1 MTRCYRTSLL
11 LVALLLVFSL
21 SQGFTSTST
30 SRITSTRTRPTTTT
44 IITNKALVSSSSP
57 AALQLAYASP
67 EESDTPES
75 ALKKS
80 LYPKVGDL
88 VRYYDLDGGNQ
99 QGQVLVGKISFLI
112 KTSAGW
118 IAELT
123 QLEDVGDGF
132 YAEYSSSKRMRK
144 KTDRNLEYVSPIVAS
159 FVRAEQAFKVPL
171 EAGGQIR
178 VRQETYDL
186 EDFEGYS
193 QPINED
199 VVQADGVLYGE
210 LKARLLKNVAL
221 TGLVGSLL
229 VNILKGTEDAA
240 IYLVG
245 ALASLGYLY
254 FLSVKTDTLGG
265 VDGKLGKNVSNLRF
279 LMPVLVIVGVAL
291 YNQSRGELNPLAG
304 SSNLLDTV
312 TTEQFACA
320 VIGFLTYRIPL
331 FLGQLL
337 DALKDDDGGVALP
350 GSAGV
355 AMKLATSANDQVT
368 TTTSV
373 KDLIPVLVVSGPQA
387 TGRTE
392 LVQRLLEENQDRLV
406 APSLIDKV
414 QDGVTFE
421 RLASR
426 GEILEIQQE
435 RFGLTTDSILQAA
448 TAGSVSSKE
457 DNEDGSTQKV
467 VVIDANIEL
476 AKRLT
481 RNLAGCRLIG
491 VWIGLNSVKEFETR
505 LKADIASGIIQ
516 IPPDETEESVLRARI
531 KEIVYEIE
539 FGLGAGIFEFTI
551 LNDDPEKSLMELRE
565 AASYCFK

>member
-1 MTRCYRTSLL
+1 M
-11 LVALLLVFSL
+11 
-21 SQGFTSTST
+21 
-30 SRITSTRTRPTTTT
+30 
-44 IITNKALVSSSSP
+44 VSSSSP